1 LLAYLFISFNSLYY
15 SGIVANGRHF
25 SFYQDSIKKSFVLIV
40 FTHLA
45 MCTWIIIF
53 LIFLPLKIQ
62 IVENLKITIFY
73 RTKVP
78 FNLST
83 TFYNLQSFF
92 I

>member
-1 LLAYLFISFNSLYY
+1 M
-15 SGIVANGRHF
+15 
-25 SFYQDSIKKSFVLIV
+25 V
-40 FTHLA
+40 FTHVA
-45 MCTWIIIF
+45 MYTWIMIF

-73 RTKVP
+73 RTKAP
-78 FNLST
+78 FDLST